1 METDKSKIYADIME
15 IVDAMDGHKFEYFC
29 AKLLEQC
36 EFRDVVVT
44 RGSGDYGVDI
54 TARYHNRKYAIQCKR
69 YSKNINLKA
78 VQEVGMG
85 AEFYHCDV
93 AVVLCNGFFAK
104 SAVSMAEQTGV
115 RLWDRNYLLDL
126 ISQCENLDFVKE
138 FVKKEDEE
146 SWKENAIK
154 TNSKMNKKVVQQRV
168 KSKSPKKTNPQ
179 WLIPLIIISIVFWL
193 ALVYYI
199 AMDNIDGLQN
209 IEREDIGRDIDKI
222 KSADDE
228 DKVEDVVN
236 DS

>member
-146 SWKENAIK
+146 SWKEDAI
-154 TNSKMNKKVVQQRV
+154 
-168 KSKSPKKTNPQ
+168 KTNPQ

-209 IEREDIGRDIDKI
+209 IEREDIGR
-222 KSADDE
+222 
-228 DKVEDVVN
+228 
-236 DS
+236 

>member
-146 SWKENAIK
+146 SWKEDAI
-154 TNSKMNKKVVQQRV
+154 
-168 KSKSPKKTNPQ
+168 KTNPQ